1 MVPILPI
8 VIKDMERSSLIV
20 ILPENKKVKHCQ
32 TEKGDRPKPCRHARR
47 TLGSG
52 PTRGTGRSGNLS
64 VMAAHLDLHDHAHTH
79 KTHTRI

>member
-32 TEKGDRPKPCRHARR
+32 TEKGDRPKPPARAADAR
-47 TLGSG
+47 LGPDAWHWSLGKPIGHGGAPG
-52 PTRGTGRSGNLS
+52 PS
-64 VMAAHLDLHDHAHTH
+64 
-79 KTHTRI
+79 